1 MAVLSVSTVA
11 LVTSCVNEVL
21 FVIVDVIDVLAS
33 VVDWLEF
40 VVVAVVGS
48 DVEILKSCR
57 IKASTLGCI
66 RSSFL
71 SVTVHQ

>member
-1 MAVLSVSTVA
+1 MA
-11 LVTSCVNEVL
+11 SCVDEAL

-40 VVVAVVGS
+40 VVVAAVGS
-48 DVEILKSCR
+48 DVEILKRCR

-66 RSSFL
+66 RNSFL